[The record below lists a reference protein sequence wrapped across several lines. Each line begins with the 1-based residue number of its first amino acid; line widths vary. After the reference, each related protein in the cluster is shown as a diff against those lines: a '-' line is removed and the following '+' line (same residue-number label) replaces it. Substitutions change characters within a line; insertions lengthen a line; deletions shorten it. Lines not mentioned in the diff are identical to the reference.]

1 MVPETLVATLS
12 SRADHSASIRV
23 AATLFVTV
31 LTAAAA
37 QVSVPLPFTPV
48 PFTLQPMVVLIG
60 GAVLGA
66 RLGLTSQ
73 LLYLAVGAAGLPV
86 FAASA
91 ILPQGAARLLGPTAG
106 YLFAFPL
113 AAFATGWLA
122 ERRFDRRYMTSVAA
136 MAAGLA
142 IIFACGMLWLS
153 FLAPQLGL
161 RGAAAAGFIP
171 FVPADILKIFVAAAV
186 LPAAWRITRAGNYRT

>member
-1 MVPETLVATLS
+1 
-12 SRADHSASIRV
+12 
-23 AATLFVTV
+23 
-31 LTAAAA
+31 
-37 QVSVPLPFTPV
+37 
-48 PFTLQPMVVLIG
+48 MVVLLG
-60 GAVLGA
+60 GAALGA

-73 LLYLAVGAAGLPV
+73 LLYLAAGAAGLPV
-86 FAASA
+86 FAASG

-106 YLFAFPL
+106 YLFAFPF

-122 ERRFDRRYMTSVAA
+122 ERGFDRRYISSVAA

-171 FVPADILKIFVAAAV
+171 FVPADILKVFVAAAV